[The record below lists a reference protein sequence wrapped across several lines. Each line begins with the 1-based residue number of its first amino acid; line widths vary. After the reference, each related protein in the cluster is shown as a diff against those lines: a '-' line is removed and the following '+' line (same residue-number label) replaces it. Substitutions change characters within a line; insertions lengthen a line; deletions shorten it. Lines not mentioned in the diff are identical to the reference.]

1 MNSLIITL
9 KEPSDSLEKK
19 YAGNFRKVMR
29 AGSVVYIIEGNP
41 QEPEQILAGLQVVS
55 TRATAKGFKLAS
67 RDFQAET
74 SLVRVGDVEIGGS
87 KVVTCAGPCAV
98 ESHDC
103 LLEAARAVKK
113 AGASILRGGAFKPRT
128 SPYAFQ
134 GMGREGLELLQRVS
148 EEVGIPTLT
157 EVTAP
162 EQVPLAL
169 PYVDALQIGAR
180 NMQNFELLKAAGRSG
195 KPIVLKRG
203 LSATIE
209 EWLLS
214 AEYVLLEGNWNVVLC
229 ERGIR
234 TFETAT
240 RNVLDVAGLAYAKTL
255 THLPII
261 ADPSH
266 ATGRRELICAASR
279 AALAAGADGLLI
291 EVHPR
296 PEVALSD
303 GAQSLRPDEF
313 ETVMREVKKIA
324 EAVGRQV

>member
-1 MNSLIITL
+1 MTTIITL
-9 KEPSDSLEKK
+9 KEPSDFFESKFS
-19 YAGNFRKVMR
+19 GRFRKVKR
-29 AGSVVYIIEGNP
+29 GGDVVYVVEGDL
-41 QEPEQILAGLQVVS
+41 PEREGLPAGLQDW
-55 TRATAKGFKLAS
+55 RACTTAKSFKLAS
-67 RDFQAET
+67 RDFQRET
-74 SLVRVGDVEIGGS
+74 SIVKVGDVEIGGAR
-87 KVVTCAGPCAV
+87 VVVCAGPCAV
-98 ESHDC
+98 EGHEC
-103 LLEAARAVKK
+103 LLESARAVKN
-113 AGASILRGGAFKPRT
+113 AGARILRGGAFKPRT

-134 GMGREGLELLQRVS
+134 GMGREGLELLRKVS
-148 EEVGIPTLT
+148 SEAGGMPILT

-162 EQVPLAL
+162 EQIPQAI

-195 KPIVLKRG
+195 KPVVLKRG
-203 LSATIE
+203 PSSTIE

-214 AEYVLLEGNWNVVLC
+214 AEYILLEGNWNVILC

-240 RNVLDVAGLAYAKTL
+240 RNVFDLAGLAYAKTL

-266 ATGRRELICAASR
+266 ATGRRELIGAASR
-279 AALAAGADGLLI
+279 AAVAVGADGLLI

-303 GAQSLRPDEF
+303 GPQSLRPTEF
-313 ETVMREVKKIA
+313 EIVMREVRKIA
-324 EAVGRQV
+324 EAVGRQI